1 MIAATE
7 YVFSV
12 SWLPVVTGRTL
23 NEAVAALQVK
33 LGSLLQ
39 DQLNR
44 GSEWAAALQ
53 RAIEDLRNSWEAADA
68 YGDLDGKL
76 PTLPARFNDLVASRQ
91 YVMDRAVV
99 VKTPDM
105 HLARPTARIFNMRS
119 ENWICIASLSSLP

>member
-23 NEAVAALQVK
+23 NEAVAALEVK

-44 GSEWAAALQ
+44 GSEWAAARLHCSV
-53 RAIEDLRNSWEAADA
+53 RSKICAIP
-68 YGDLDGKL
+68 GKPQMRTVIL
-76 PTLPARFNDLVASRQ
+76 MASFRR
-91 YVMDRAVV
+91 YR
-99 VKTPDM
+99 PDSM
-105 HLARPTARIFNMRS
+105 ILSRPGNT
-119 ENWICIASLSSLP
+119 